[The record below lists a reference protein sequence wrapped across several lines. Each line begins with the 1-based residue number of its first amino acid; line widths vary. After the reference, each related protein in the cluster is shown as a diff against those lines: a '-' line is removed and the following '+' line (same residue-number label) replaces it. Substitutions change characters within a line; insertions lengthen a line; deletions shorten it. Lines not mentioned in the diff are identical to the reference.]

1 MCECLV
7 LMRANL
13 VCNHNRPQAG
23 HLHHSAH
30 TWPYLTTLLTIF
42 PTQHTCKNT
51 HTHLATLLTLLTLD
65 HTLTHTLDHCTTH
78 TWPYLP
84 DTSPNAAVCWK
95 LNSIFTTSAAII
107 QKTKKSKGNLKY
119 GMQQFEQRGPNISL
133 HLIKN
138 MEDKWCLMC
147 RQNKPVTSKVS
158 VSKLMKG
165 VFVLHWWGGGW
176 IWSGWLASLW
186 LVALLVAERWQ
197 LKTFTGC
204 PTSSYT
210 LRSNFL
216 CFSGGVFSCKTSVT
230 W

>member
-119 GMQQFEQRGPNISL
+119 GMQQFEQRGPNKFASDQKDGRQVVS
-133 HLIKN
+133 HVSAKQASDIKSICVKVN
-138 MEDKWCLMC
+138 EGCFCFTLM
-147 RQNKPVTSKVS
+147 RRRMN
-158 VSKLMKG
+158 
-165 VFVLHWWGGGW
+165 
-176 IWSGWLASLW
+176 
-186 LVALLVAERWQ
+186 LVRMA
-197 LKTFTGC
+197 G
-204 PTSSYT
+204 
-210 LRSNFL
+210 
-216 CFSGGVFSCKTSVT
+216 
-230 W
+230 